1 MAGRGWDEHGGEGRG
16 ARDEVKPSFR
26 ARHSPLAPR
35 PSPLPFFNTDMTAK
49 TPDTVSTK
57 SLWREPAGAIPNTL
71 ALSYASLGYIE
82 GFVLM
87 AQPSWVLAAI
97 GVLLTVH
104 AMVIATYL
112 VHEAAHTTLFAAPA
126 HNRMAG
132 EAMSW
137 IAGSAYA
144 SFERIRH
151 MHLRHHRDRADV
163 TCFDYKSFLRRR
175 PALRRLTYALE
186 WMHIPAVEM
195 LMHAQ
200 VILRPLIECSQRSH
214 LPRAASVLVLRVA
227 LFVALTWVSVQ
238 AALLYLLAYALLLVV
253 LNFFDAFH
261 HTFDQYFVDA
271 LEQVPTNGRDRNYE
285 QANTYSNVVSV
296 RHPWIN
302 LLTLNFGYHN
312 AHHERAA
319 TPWYDLPALNRELFG
334 NAPRE
339 LLPFVELIRTHHRNR
354 LKRVLD
360 DDYGSVGSGKGR
372 ADGFIGAHGVSFL
385 TVV

>member
-1 MAGRGWDEHGGEGRG
+1 MRLTPLPRHDRHA
-16 ARDEVKPSFR
+16 VTPS
-26 ARHSPLAPR
+26 R
-35 PSPLPFFNTDMTAK
+35 PS
-49 TPDTVSTK
+49 
-57 SLWREPAGAIPNTL
+57 WRNPAGALPNTL
-71 ALSYASLGYIE
+71 ALCYASLGYIM

-87 AQPSWVLAAI
+87 AQSSWLLAAA
-97 GVLLTVH
+97 GVVLTVH
-104 AMVIATYL
+104 PMVIAAYL
-112 VHEAAHTTLFAAPA
+112 VHEAAHYTLFAAPA
-126 HNRMAG
+126 HNQFAG
-132 EAMSW
+132 DAMSW

-186 WMHIPAVEM
+186 WMHIPAIEM

-200 VILRPLIECSQRSH
+200 VILRPFMERSHRLH
-214 LPRAASVLVLRVA
+214 LPRAALVLVLRVGLFAA
-227 LFVALTWVSVQ
+227 LAWRSVQ

-271 LEQVPTNGRDRNYE
+271 LEQVPMNGRDRHYE

-296 RHPWIN
+296 RHPWLN

-319 TPWYDLPALNRELFG
+319 TPWYALPALNRELFG
-334 NAPRE
+334 SAPRE
-339 LLPFVELIRTHHRNR
+339 LLPLTALLRTHHRNR

-360 DDYGSVGSGKGR
+360 DD
-372 ADGFIGAHGVSFL
+372 
-385 TVV
+385 

>member
-1 MAGRGWDEHGGEGRG
+1 M
-16 ARDEVKPSFR
+16 S
-26 ARHSPLAPR
+26 
-35 PSPLPFFNTDMTAK
+35 PSPSPRHDRHAVTSSRFF
-49 TPDTVSTK
+49 
-57 SLWREPAGAIPNTL
+57 WREPAGAIPNTL
-71 ALSYASLGYIE
+71 ALGYAAIGYMV

-104 AMVIATYL
+104 AMVIAAYL
-112 VHEAAHTTLFAAPA
+112 VHEAAHYTLFAAPA
-126 HNRMAG
+126 HNHIAG

-175 PALRRLTYALE
+175 PVLRRLTYALE

-200 VILRPLIECSQRSH
+200 IILRPFMERSQRPY

-227 LFVALTWVSVQ
+227 LFAALAWGSVQ

-271 LEQVPTNGRDRNYE
+271 LEQVPMNGRDRNYE
-285 QANTYSNVVSV
+285 QSNTYSNVVSA
-296 RHPWIN
+296 RHPWLN

-319 TPWYDLPALNRELFG
+319 TPWYTLPALNRELFG

>member
-1 MAGRGWDEHGGEGRG
+1 MPGYRSHDSHDSHDSHGTY
-16 ARDEVKPSFR
+16 D
-26 ARHSPLAPR
+26 RHAVTSSR
-35 PSPLPFFNTDMTAK
+35 P
-49 TPDTVSTK
+49 
-57 SLWREPAGAIPNTL
+57 LWREPAGALPNSL
-71 ALSYASLGYIE
+71 ALGYASFGYIL

-87 AQPSWVLAAI
+87 AQPSWVLATA
-97 GVLLTVH
+97 GVLMTVH
-104 AMVIATYL
+104 AMVIAAYL
-112 VHEAAHTTLFAAPA
+112 VHEAAHYTLFAAPA
-126 HNRMAG
+126 HNHAAG

-144 SFERIRH
+144 SFDRIRH

-163 TCFDYKSFLRRR
+163 TCFDYKTFLRER
-175 PALRRLTYALE
+175 PALRRTIHALE
-186 WMHIPAVEM
+186 WAHVPAVEI

-200 VILRPLIECSQRSH
+200 VILRPFVERSQRAY
-214 LPRAASVLVLRVA
+214 LPRVTAVLVLRFG
-227 LFVALTWVSVQ
+227 LFAVLAWISPQ
-238 AALLYLLAYALLLVV
+238 AAALYGLAYALLLVV

-271 LEQVPTNGRDRNYE
+271 QTMVPMNGRDRAFE

-296 RHPWIN
+296 RHPWLN

-319 TPWYDLPALNRELFG
+319 TPWYGLPAVNRELFG
-334 NAPRE
+334 SASRE
-339 LLPFVELIRTHHRNR
+339 LLPFVELLRTHHRNR